1 MFSGLTL
8 LMLAFA
14 SSSAKQATSTTVTC
28 GWWWTPHKEKCYRI
42 FYESLSWTRAS
53 AKCRAESGHLASIPD
68 KETEDFLVGLAKK
81 KQPGISIGLWIG
93 GYRKNGDS
101 EWQWNDGSPWSYT
114 NWARGEP
121 NNTRGREHHLEL
133 WWDTPGW
140 NDEHGHSPNGNT
152 PRHHTKL
159 NGYFCQNGGKEKEME
174 EKK

>member
-133 WWDTPGW
+133 RWDNPGGVCRKEWHCW
-140 NDEHGHSPNGNT
+140 NDQ
-152 PRHHTKL
+152 HHEKR
-159 NGYFCQNGGKEKEME
+159 NNYICQIRGE
-174 EKK
+174 